1 MLIKPDTQLI
11 SLSFSVSV
19 LSDTA
24 VLLSDNKRELLQS
37 KSSESRSDDNCKY
50 SNDGGV
56 SVLVTIDKHT
66 FSTLPQRV
74 TKYLHQYMDYIAT
87 IIPSRSD
94 SMTFDNDHEDMT
106 SSSNEYKLAIKDTL
120 GTKGDVSFGF
130 KIDQEELVWNV

>member
-1 MLIKPDTQLI
+1 M
-11 SLSFSVSV
+11 SV

-24 VLLSDNKRELLQS
+24 DALGDNKRELLQ
-37 KSSESRSDDNCKY
+37 KSSESRSDDDCKY

-56 SVLVTIDKHT
+56 SVLVTIDEHT

-74 TKYLHQYMDYIAT
+74 TKYLHQYNMDYIAT
-87 IIPSRSD
+87 IMPSRSD
-94 SMTFDNDHEDMT
+94 SMTFDNDHEDMI

-130 KIDQEELVWNV
+130 KVDQEELVWNV

>member
-1 MLIKPDTQLI
+1 M
-11 SLSFSVSV
+11 SV

-24 VLLSDNKRELLQS
+24 DALGDNKRELLQS
-37 KSSESRSDDNCKY
+37 NSSESRSDDNCKLY

-74 TKYLHQYMDYIAT
+74 TKYLHQYMDCIAT
-87 IIPSRSD
+87 IMSSRSD

-106 SSSNEYKLAIKDTL
+106 SSSNEYRLTIKALDTS
-120 GTKGDVSFGF
+120 GEVSFGF
-130 KIDQEELVWNV
+130 KVDQEELVWNV

>member
-1 MLIKPDTQLI
+1 
-11 SLSFSVSV
+11 VSV

-24 VLLSDNKRELLQS
+24 DALGDNKKELLQS
-37 KSSESRSDDNCKY
+37 TSSESRSDDDCNY

-87 IIPSRSD
+87 IMPSRSD
-94 SMTFDNDHEDMT
+94 SMTFDNDHEDMS
-106 SSSNEYKLAIKDTL
+106 SSSNEYRLVIKDAL
-120 GTKGDVSFGF
+120 DTKGEVSFDF
-130 KIDQEELVWNV
+130 KVNQEELVWNV

>member
-1 MLIKPDTQLI
+1 
-11 SLSFSVSV
+11 VSV

-24 VLLSDNKRELLQS
+24 NALGDNKRELLQS
-37 KSSESRSDDNCKY
+37 NSSESRSDDDCKY

-56 SVLVTIDKHT
+56 SLLVTIDKHT

-74 TKYLHQYMDYIAT
+74 TKYLHQYNMDCIAT
-87 IIPSRSD
+87 IMSSRND

-120 GTKGDVSFGF
+120 DTKGDVSFGF
-130 KIDQEELVWNV
+130 KVDQEELVWNA